1 MKKQKLYIIILVILL
16 LCLLC
21 IPRNILKERFD
32 NNINNINKYPNKVP
46 NIFNTDIFTN
56 KTVFLI
62 GNNTKL
68 SNKTQKWLNDYKY
81 NKDTLVVRFNGYK
94 PIIRDYAKGITNI
107 MVYRRIDTS
116 DTFHGFNKESYDKN
130 IINMFTVDT
139 ENDAILE
146 KVHLKLH
153 DIINYYILFIDTF
166 FKDSQKYYYTSGFQ
180 FLLRLIRTKV
190 NKIYLIGY
198 TFHDKKNSW
207 LHHML
212 YEHDYF
218 HNYIKNKYKNI
229 TIML

>member
-81 NKDTLVVRFNGYK
+81 NKDTLVVRFNGYN

-107 MVYRRIDTS
+107 MVYRKGG

-139 ENDAILE
+139 ENDSNLE
-146 KVHLKLH
+146 KKHL
-153 DIINYYILFIDTF
+153 DILSKINYHILFIDTF

-198 TFHDKKNSW
+198 TFHDKKNVGP
-207 LHHML
+207 HNAL
-212 YEHDYF
+212 YEYNYF